1 MANSFNQYLEAL
13 KFPFR
18 KLAKLE
24 FLQPDNSVAFS
35 LDNNFKRGYRSKYD
49 TRAFIQSG
57 TLNVSMQNGQRR
69 KATATLANI
78 DGAFEYAVNKVWFGQ
93 RIRLSMGLVLPD
105 GSEFYLPQGVFYI
118 NNPQSVFKPNS
129 QQITYNLV
137 DKWAYLDGTLF
148 GNLYNTFLINRE
160 TDGVNTNIFKAMQS
174 VLSLSKMDLF
184 TQTTDVGLMVDSVLP
199 VFTTYYNG
207 KTYSD
212 GSLMTDIPYTLRIN
226 ATEGTLAKVLLELN
240 EMLVAWIGYDQTG
253 ALRIDSSQTDIN
265 DAEKPILWTFSP
277 ENSNLLG
284 ITETAKNSEVFNHV
298 LIIGEGLNGGEVY
311 GEAKNFNPASDT
323 NINLIGLHTY
333 RESKATYWNSQQC
346 TDLAEWYLKRKTAL
360 QKSITIESSQMFHLI
375 ENRLVAIKRTD
386 KQGSPVERHLIE
398 SFTLPI
404 GETGSMSINAAS
416 IYDIQN

>member
-13 KFPFR
+13 KLPFH

-49 TRAFIQSG
+49 TRAFIQGG

-69 KATATLANI
+69 KATVTLANI

-253 ALRIDSSQTDIN
+253 ALRVDSSQTDIN

-311 GEAKNFNPASDT
+311 GEAKNFNPTSDT

-333 RESKATYWNSQQC
+333 REAKATYWNAQQC

>member
-57 TLNVSMQNGQRR
+57 TLNISMQNGQRR
-69 KATATLANI
+69 KATVTLANI

-253 ALRIDSSQTDIN
+253 ALRVDSSQTDIN

-311 GEAKNFNPASDT
+311 GEAKNFNPTSDT

>member
-13 KFPFR
+13 KSPFH

-160 TDGVNTNIFKAMQS
+160 TDGVNTNIFKAIQS

-253 ALRIDSSQTDIN
+253 ALRVDSSQTDIN

-311 GEAKNFNPASDT
+311 GEAKNFNPTSDT

-333 RESKATYWNSQQC
+333 REAKATYWNSQQC

-375 ENRLVAIKRTD
+375 ENRLIAIKRTD